1 MDKLISRM
9 DQNQEMF
16 ERIVGD
22 DLFGAVVRE
31 HLMKRLSQRFNG

>member
-1 MDKLISRM
+1 MN
-9 DQNQEMF
+9 QNQEMF

-31 HLMKRLSQRFNG
+31 YLMKRLYKRFNG